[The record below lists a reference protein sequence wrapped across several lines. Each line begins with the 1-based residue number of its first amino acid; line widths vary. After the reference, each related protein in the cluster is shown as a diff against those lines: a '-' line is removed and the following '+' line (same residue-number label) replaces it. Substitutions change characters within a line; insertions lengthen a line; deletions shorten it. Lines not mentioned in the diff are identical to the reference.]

1 MKNCKNT
8 INICTVKTLIN
19 EVIAKALQNEIS
31 QSDPVVTV
39 RNWLEYTYKI
49 MNKEIMIDPP
59 TGKER
64 EFFINTR
71 DKLTNIKKMLHRTL
85 LLMRDNWNL
94 FKHQEELLQEVY
106 KLDDTVSNA
115 LKTIDAM
122 LSDDTDD
129 MNSEENRL

>member
-19 EVIAKALQNEIS
+19 EVIAEALQNEIS

-39 RNWLEYTYKI
+39 RNWLEYIHKI

-64 EFFINTR
+64 EFFINIR
-71 DKLTNIKKMLHRTL
+71 VKLTNIKKMLHRTL